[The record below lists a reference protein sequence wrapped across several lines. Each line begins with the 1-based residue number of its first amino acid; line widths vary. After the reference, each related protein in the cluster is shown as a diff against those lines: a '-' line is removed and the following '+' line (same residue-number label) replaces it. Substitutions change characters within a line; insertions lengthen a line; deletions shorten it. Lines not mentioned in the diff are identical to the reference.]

1 MRRFGFII
9 CLIGCWT
16 WLNAS
21 PSDVSNGKP
30 KSCYIDPNLDAAI
43 QHINRKEYE
52 DAANSLRL
60 AKSWHFSSKSISK
73 MERADDFLRQ
83 LYYSVW
89 DIKEA
94 INERRFS
101 ANRWDY
107 SFDLKGRNIPH
118 YAFDPQIEYDYHS
131 HLFPIR
137 FNEFIDYLNQHPIP
151 SYRKEKLLLY
161 YRAQLNSAI
170 QYFFNNWEEPNG
182 ILILPVDFIVQTSTC
197 YEQLKWTHSALQEPD
212 DIHYA
217 QLVFEAGSFEYVHA
231 SSSFLEGG
239 SYFEDALELY
249 TKLSGEESEKAL
261 MSALCLGN
269 INFSFGD
276 YMESE
281 KYLKLAIRNTK
292 SPVAPIAHWLLGKLY
307 IYLGDHLVAE
317 DHLKLAVDLSKRRHN
332 YRVTGQA
339 LYELVRMYDKQDLK
353 ENLYTY
359 KDEAIRYLSLKQQ
372 VKTDSLL
379 SNVITKN
386 EEKIQY
392 ALPYLTFLQDD
403 IEQIE
408 TALLNDATQNVLR
421 YEDRINIY
429 NKLGKYYFDT
439 GKYIQAAIYIQK
451 ALSNIEYRYAVKP
464 SNYSEILRTAIN
476 LYNEMELSEEAKHYI
491 DLSAKENKDR
501 FINSVSFLTERQRD
515 QYWKELQKDFQE
527 IYPVFAY
534 RHYLTWHDLT
544 EMAYDNELFT
554 KGLLLTS
561 ADAIKRSILS
571 SGDTILIAQWEQLT
585 ALRQAIK
592 AMQERMTED
601 SKIIDEYEQR
611 AEDLE
616 KEITINSSEYRY
628 WENMQ
633 QWSITWD
640 SVRKALKP
648 QQVAIEYMSAPINE
662 DSTMYCALLLRD
674 TCSQPILIPLFEQ
687 KEVDTL
693 LYTSTK
699 DSVEI
704 RKTYTYIN
712 HGKALSDRIW
722 NNVKP
727 YLNAG
732 DTVYFSATGVLH
744 QIAIENLWY
753 DSARTMA
760 DTYTMV
766 RLSSTRELAI
776 EREPIVHQTATIYGG
791 IYYSAEAQTMVDV
804 HKKQK
809 FNANTQDKFLA
820 YNQTRGGLAHA
831 NPLTATQYEISATEA
846 ILKDKHFHVEVLS
859 GHMANE
865 ESFKHLSGQKQ
876 NILHIATHGFYTP
889 DSTFQ
894 NPLER
899 CGLLFAGAN
908 ILIDGNIQQLRNIDK
923 NVEDGLVT
931 AKDISLMDLR
941 GADIVVLSACETG
954 LGDVTGEGV
963 FGLQRAFKMAGAQ
976 TLIMSLWQVHDLS
989 TQILMTAFYKHWIEK
1004 GESKHQAF
1012 RAAQQEVRNSGFD
1025 SPYYWAGFILLD

>member
-1 MRRFGFII
+1 MKRILLIIIVCICNVI
-9 CLIGCWT
+9 CLANNNIVHVHTRHGFYKIDTTLVKEYNPYIDKHLASAITSINRGDFGSAKDTLLLVNNWQFCPSDSISIYPNIEGNSHGFLRPDTIMNKHPYYFWT
-16 WLNAS
+16 WDNCRIEIIHPQRMHQFVAYKEQVPVPSCIWRKLLKYYREQIKCLHSNTNDTYFNHPFYIYYYQELRWIYIELDEEGDVEYAKLLYDAGTNNYETHDYFIAS
-21 PSDVSNGKP
+21 KFLEEAYGIGSSV
-30 KSCYIDPNLDAAI
+30 
-43 QHINRKEYE
+43 
-52 DAANSLRL
+52 
-60 AKSWHFSSKSISK
+60 SKSS
-73 MERADDFLRQ
+73 
-83 LYYSVW
+83 
-89 DIKEA
+89 
-94 INERRFS
+94 
-101 ANRWDY
+101 DY
-107 SFDLKGRNIPH
+107 SIF
-118 YAFDPQIEYDYHS
+118 
-131 HLFPIR
+131 
-137 FNEFIDYLNQHPIP
+137 
-151 SYRKEKLLLY
+151 
-161 YRAQLNSAI
+161 
-170 QYFFNNWEEPNG
+170 
-182 ILILPVDFIVQTSTC
+182 
-197 YEQLKWTHSALQEPD
+197 
-212 DIHYA
+212 
-217 QLVFEAGSFEYVHA
+217 
-231 SSSFLEGG
+231 
-239 SYFEDALELY
+239 
-249 TKLSGEESEKAL
+249 
-261 MSALCLGN
+261 SALCLGDIYYELGN
-269 INFSFGD
+269 
-276 YMESE
+276 YE
-281 KYLKLAIRNTK
+281 KAEYYLNCALNNPHHTIT
-292 SPVAPIAHWLLGKLY
+292 SLVYYLLGNLFLT
-307 IYLGDHLVAE
+307 LGDSRQAE
-317 DHLKLAVDLSKRRHN
+317 THFKQSLQLAKRQKEIELCMQSLYGLIYVYYFYDKDIENATSAAKQLGKYSSNKKRRMVNDYSLKGTIFERNNVTTQYAYSILIDLNDSTEDIEQNLKYSHN
-332 YRVTGQA
+332 LDVVSI
-339 LYELVRMYDKQDLK
+339 ESII
-353 ENLYTY
+353 NLNLLSLCSFKKKHYLQ
-359 KDEAIRYLSLKQQ
+359 AIRYSEKARAQAEQAMRDREMGSHQEYAKTLSLLIQ
-372 VKTDSLL
+372 VYSAMGLPELANPILLESAKEHKDRYLESLSFL
-379 SNVITKN
+379 TARQRDLYWD
-386 EEKIQY
+386 KIR
-392 ALPYLTFLQDD
+392 PDF
-403 IEQIE
+403 
-408 TALLNDATQNVLR
+408 
-421 YEDRINIY
+421 
-429 NKLGKYYFDT
+429 
-439 GKYIQAAIYIQK
+439 
-451 ALSNIEYRYAVKP
+451 
-464 SNYSEILRTAIN
+464 IN
-476 LYNEMELSEEAKHYI
+476 LYPAFEYRNYPQWPELA
-491 DLSAKENKDR
+491 
-501 FINSVSFLTERQRD
+501 
-515 QYWKELQKDFQE
+515 E
-527 IYPVFAY
+527 I
-534 RHYLTWHDLT
+534 
-544 EMAYDNELFT
+544 AYDNELFT

-561 ADAIKRSILS
+561 SDAVRRSVLS
-571 SGDTILIAQWEQLT
+571 SGDTVLIVQWEELT

-592 AMQERMTED
+592 AMQERMTDIER
-601 SKIIDEYEQR
+601 IDEYEQR
-611 AEDLE
+611 AEELE
-616 KEITINSSEYRY
+616 KIITVNSAAYR
-628 WENMQ
+628 ENMQ

-744 QIAIENLWY
+744 QIAIENLWC
-753 DSARTMA
+753 DSTHTMA
-760 DTYTMV
+760 DMYTMV

-776 EREPIVHQTATIYGG
+776 ERESIQNETATLYGG

-809 FNANTQDKFLA
+809 FNADTQDKFLA

-1012 RAAQQEVRNSGFD
+1012 RAAQQEVRNSGFE

>member
-1 MRRFGFII
+1 MKRFYAIF
-9 CLIGCWT
+9 IGCVFCLYLRGQNNT
-16 WLNAS
+16 QYIPDASLMIANAF
-21 PSDVSNGKP
+21 VNQGEF
-30 KSCYIDPNLDAAI
+30 DAASEMLFSVQNWHYCDSQDKPDSIKYVYNYSETYPFKTIYTEDGEDYI
-43 QHINRKEYE
+43 QNEYQVV
-52 DAANSLRL
+52 LL
-60 AKSWHFSSKSISK
+60 
-73 MERADDFLRQ
+73 
-83 LYYSVW
+83 
-89 DIKEA
+89 
-94 INERRFS
+94 
-101 ANRWDY
+101 
-107 SFDLKGRNIPH
+107 
-118 YAFDPQIEYDYHS
+118 AFDQVKKFIEYLED
-131 HLFPIR
+131 
-137 FNEFIDYLNQHPIP
+137 HPIDVEF
-151 SYRKEKLLLY
+151 RNNFLLY
-161 YRAQLNSAI
+161 YKEQINVSLRNTLNKSPYRVSPQMIRANI
-170 QYFFNNWEEPNG
+170 DRYM
-182 ILILPVDFIVQTSTC
+182 ILSWLH
-197 YEQLKWTHSALQEPD
+197 E
-212 DIHYA
+212 
-217 QLVFEAGSFEYVHA
+217 
-231 SSSFLEGG
+231 
-239 SYFEDALELY
+239 
-249 TKLSGEESEKAL
+249 KLSEPIDSNYVKMLWDAGLYAEEHKYENATIQFMWEAYKNLYMLYGRTSSYTMLASLFLGNKCLEQGHYIDAIKMLNESILDPKCITTPIAHL
-261 MSALCLGN
+261 LLGN
-269 INFSFGD
+269 I
-276 YMESE
+276 
-281 KYLKLAIRNTK
+281 
-292 SPVAPIAHWLLGKLY
+292 
-307 IYLGDHLVAE
+307 
-317 DHLKLAVDLSKRRHN
+317 
-332 YRVTGQA
+332 
-339 LYELVRMYDKQDLK
+339 
-353 ENLYTY
+353 
-359 KDEAIRYLSLKQQ
+359 
-372 VKTDSLL
+372 
-379 SNVITKN
+379 
-386 EEKIQY
+386 
-392 ALPYLTFLQDD
+392 
-403 IEQIE
+403 
-408 TALLNDATQNVLR
+408 
-421 YEDRINIY
+421 
-429 NKLGKYYFDT
+429 
-439 GKYIQAAIYIQK
+439 
-451 ALSNIEYRYAVKP
+451 
-464 SNYSEILRTAIN
+464 
-476 LYNEMELSEEAKHYI
+476 YI
-491 DLSAKENKDR
+491 DLCDYKQAEFHYNQAVSTSKKHKFSYATIFAYWGLAYKSFIEEDFLSTNKYARKAATYPIKKRKAEENDQIVYYILSKNHTASRNIAAILLALGEYESIKNNHLQIINDNESQDFDKMLAYKYLGIIYYNEQKYKLALDYFWKAHDMAYWGFHHHPEHAKILRNYIRLYYAMETPDLAESLILESAAANKNL
-501 FINSVSFLTERQRD
+501 FIQSVSILTEKQRE
-515 QYWKELQKDFQE
+515 QYWKDMQEDFE
-527 IYPVFAY
+527 RTYPNFVY
-534 RHYLTWHDLT
+534 RFYKKNLKLSPF
-544 EMAYDNELFT
+544 AYDNELFT

-561 ADAIKRSILS
+561 SDAVRRSVLS
-571 SGDTILIAQWEQLT
+571 SGDTVLIAQWEELT

-592 AMQERMTED
+592 AMQERMTDIER
-601 SKIIDEYEQR
+601 IDEYEQR
-611 AEDLE
+611 AEELE
-616 KEITINSSEYRY
+616 KIITVNSAAYR
-628 WENMQ
+628 ENMQ

-648 QQVAIEYMSAPINE
+648 KQVAIEYMSAPINE

-722 NNVKP
+722 SNVKP

-744 QIAIENLWY
+744 QIAIENLWC
-753 DSARTMA
+753 DSTHTMA
-760 DTYTMV
+760 DMYTMV

-776 EREPIVHQTATIYGG
+776 ERESIQNETATLYGG

-809 FNANTQDKFLA
+809 FNADTQDKFLA